1 MEIMQ
6 EEIFGPVSPIMA
18 FDDLDEAL
26 DLANDSKY
34 GLSVYLFSNDAKTVQ
49 RFVEGCNFGELYINK
64 IGPEQL
70 NGHHTDYRLSG
81 ILGDDGTHGFEKYSR
96 RRTTYTSWR
105 QETAADLMPF
115 AG

>member
-1 MEIMQ
+1 
-6 EEIFGPVSPIMA
+6 
-18 FDDLDEAL
+18 
-26 DLANDSKY
+26 
-34 GLSVYLFSNDAKTVQ
+34 VQ
-49 RFVEGCNFGELYINK
+49 RFVEGCDFGELYINK

-70 NGHHTDYRLSG
+70 NGHHTGYRLSG

-105 QETAADLMPF
+105 EETAADLMPF